1 MSDVQEAAGLTLHR
15 SGWSG
20 RDLTKAGIT
29 MRFGAPQLD
38 AIAEVMAGIRA
49 RGLAFSQVTKADFSH
64 PALDGFLADALH
76 ELKTGPGVLVL
87 AGFPVADYPLE
98 EIECIYWGVGAHWG
112 DAVSQSARG
121 DLMGHVTDKSD
132 PARGIPGRGYQSAR
146 ELVMHCDS
154 AELVGLLCVRQSKSG
169 GENVFAS
176 SLRVYDIIRREHPE
190 YLPVLER
197 GFPYHRR
204 GEEADGQAPISP
216 YNVPVFSRRD
226 GIVSCRYSTEGIF
239 AGVHGL
245 GREMT
250 PLERAALDF
259 FQEAALR
266 EGERFDLRTEPGEA
280 VYVNNYEILH
290 SRTAFEDWPEF
301 ERRRL
306 LLRIWLQGD
315 PPRVMKPEM
324 QAFENRGGRMGIDH
338 QPGRVPGLVGYEVI
352 R

>member
-1 MSDVQEAAGLTLHR
+1 
-15 SGWSG
+15 
-20 RDLTKAGIT
+20 
-29 MRFGAPQLD
+29 
-38 AIAEVMAGIRA
+38 
-49 RGLAFSQVTKADFSH
+49 
-64 PALDGFLADALH
+64 
-76 ELKTGPGVLVL
+76 
-87 AGFPVADYPLE
+87 
-98 EIECIYWGVGAHWG
+98 
-112 DAVSQSARG
+112 
-121 DLMGHVTDKSD
+121 
-132 PARGIPGRGYQSAR
+132 
-146 ELVMHCDS
+146 MHCDS

-190 YLPVLER
+190 YLPVLEK

-216 YNVPVFSRRD
+216 YNVPVFSQRD
-226 GIVSCRYSTEGIF
+226 GIMSCRYSTEGIF

-250 PLERAALDF
+250 PLERDALNF